1 MPAIKDENGK
11 KWIARFRYK
20 DWQGNTKEVYKR
32 GFETRRD
39 ALEYEDSIKSRMSG
53 NIDMMFPDFVEI
65 YKEDISPRI
74 KQSTAARKESMI
86 NKHLLPYFKNK
97 KLSEIKPSD
106 VLKWQ
111 NALLMS
117 INPKTGKKYS
127 DTFLKTLHEGLSAI
141 LNHAVKYYGLTK
153 NAASLAGSI
162 GSSKTENINFWTTD
176 DYTKFREVIKKDNPF
191 MYCCFE
197 VLYWTGIRE
206 GELLAL
212 TPADI
217 NLEKNTISI
226 TKTYY
231 VIGKDEIIS
240 SPKTKN
246 SYREVSIP
254 QFLADELKEFIDKMY
269 KIKPDERLFYTTK
282 FSLLRALHKYGDK
295 AGLSR
300 LRVHD
305 LRHSHI
311 SMLINLGYSAVSIAE
326 RVGHSSIAITY
337 RYSHM
342 FPTVQK
348 DMANT
353 FEKLNEKIG

>member
-1 MPAIKDENGK
+1 MPLRSVCRKSPVKAGLFCFCDI
-11 KWIARFRYK
+11 I
-20 DWQGNTKEVYKR
+20 
-32 GFETRRD
+32 ETVM
-39 ALEYEDSIKSRMSG
+39 K
-53 NIDMMFPDFVEI
+53 
-65 YKEDISPRI
+65 
-74 KQSTAARKESMI
+74 MI
-86 NKHLLPYFKNK
+86 
-97 KLSEIKPSD
+97 
-106 VLKWQ
+106 V
-111 NALLMS
+111 
-117 INPKTGKKYS
+117 
-127 DTFLKTLHEGLSAI
+127 
-141 LNHAVKYYGLTK
+141 
-153 NAASLAGSI
+153 
-162 GSSKTENINFWTTD
+162 
-176 DYTKFREVIKKDNPF
+176 
-191 MYCCFE
+191 
-197 VLYWTGIRE
+197 
-206 GELLAL
+206 
-212 TPADI
+212 
-217 NLEKNTISI
+217 
-226 TKTYY
+226 
-231 VIGKDEIIS
+231 
-240 SPKTKN
+240 
-246 SYREVSIP
+246 P